1 MNPIRSLASK
11 ALWAL
16 FPLALLAAP
25 PAQVIPAHAPAGA
38 VAGTMEVAVSGEEIQ
53 VTLTFSNHSPRIV
66 WLEKFEDG
74 QMPMRSEFE
83 IRSEDGRM
91 VPYLGPTAKHR
102 PFAKGDFFPLEPGH
116 TSKRVIRI
124 ADRYGFPE
132 GQKTYRATFSYL
144 SWNEK
149 TREAVFR
156 SLKSEKFT
164 YGR

>member
-1 MNPIRSLASK
+1 VNLLRSLAPK

-25 PAQVIPAHAPAGA
+25 PARIAPGQAL
-38 VAGTMEVAVSGEEIQ
+38 AGTMEMAPSGTEIR
-53 VTLTFSNHSPRIV
+53 VTLRFTNHSQRVV

-91 VPYLGPTAKHR
+91 VPYLGPTERRRAL
-102 PFAKGDFFPLEPGH
+102 AKGDFFPLEPGQ
-116 TSKRVIRI
+116 TSRREIRI
-124 ADRYGFPE
+124 EDRYEFPE
-132 GQKTYRATFSYL
+132 GQRTYWVTFSYPT
-144 SWNEK
+144 WNER

-156 SLKSEKFT
+156 TLKAEKFT

>member
-1 MNPIRSLASK
+1 MNPIRTLVLK
-11 ALWAL
+11 ALWTL
-16 FPLALLAAP
+16 FPLALLAAHP
-25 PAQVIPAHAPAGA
+25 VRAAHGQAPAGP
-38 VAGTMEVAVSGEEIQ
+38 VAGTMEMAVSGGEIR
-53 VTLTFSNHSPRIV
+53 VTLTFSNHSSRIV
-66 WLEKFEDG
+66 WLEKLDDG

-102 PFAKGDFFPLEPGH
+102 AFAKGDFFPLEPGQ
-116 TSKRVIRI
+116 TSKREIRI
-124 ADRYGFPE
+124 QDRYDFPE
-132 GQKTYRATFSYL
+132 GQKAYRASFSYL
-144 SWNEK
+144 YWNAQ